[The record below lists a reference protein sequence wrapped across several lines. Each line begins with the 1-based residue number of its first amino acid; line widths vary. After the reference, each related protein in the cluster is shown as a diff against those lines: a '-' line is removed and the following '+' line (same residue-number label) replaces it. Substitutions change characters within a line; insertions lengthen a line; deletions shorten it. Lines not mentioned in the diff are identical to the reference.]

1 MHRHHDVFVLH
12 ILKMHEI
19 QQVFLK
25 ERSALKFNH
34 LEHPTVS
41 KISLPHVTRDS
52 IVKISAEDTNE
63 AVSSMN
69 PSNTH
74 TVHVKFA
81 LGKCRDAKRP

>member
-1 MHRHHDVFVLH
+1 
-12 ILKMHEI
+12 MHEI
-19 QQVFLK
+19 QQVFVK
-25 ERSALKFNH
+25 ERSALKLNEPNSH

-63 AVSSMN
+63 TVSSMN